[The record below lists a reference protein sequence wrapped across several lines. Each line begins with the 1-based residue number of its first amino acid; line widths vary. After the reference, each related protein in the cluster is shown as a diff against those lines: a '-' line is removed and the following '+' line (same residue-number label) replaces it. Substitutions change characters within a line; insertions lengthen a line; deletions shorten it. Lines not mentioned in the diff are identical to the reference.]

1 MSDTMKALIRLI
13 ALIGVFVVSCGGLGY
28 LAGMC
33 LRRSG
38 WPSRVLP
45 LVCVAIA
52 FIWPAALLS
61 FTYYG
66 MTHYQRRDA
75 SDPGDAPAMVMAGAI
90 FVGAP
95 ILFLL
100 SLPLAIGG
108 ASLARRRRSSLE

>member
-1 MSDTMKALIRLI
+1 MMPWIRFI
-13 ALIGVFVVSCGGLGY
+13 VAIGIFVLSCGGLGY
-28 LAGMC
+28 LAGIW

-38 WPSRVLP
+38 WPSKILP

-52 FIWPAALLS
+52 FIWPTALLG
-61 FTYYG
+61 FAFYG

-75 SDPGDAPAMVMAGAI
+75 SDPGDAPAMLMASSI

-95 ILFLL
+95 VLFLL